1 MCKCNMVTEMDY
13 EKRILEYLKIS
24 NGIIT
29 ARYCREN
36 QIPTIYLTRLV
47 RNGLLKKVFPGIYL
61 TENGDY
67 DELYFFQ
74 CRYPKTI
81 YSYETAA
88 NLLGVSD
95 KIVHQIDVTVNWNYR
110 FNNLPSNV
118 KVHYVK
124 REWLNMGAFQSKTM
138 FGNPVNVYSYERILC
153 DLIKNR
159 EKTDSETYVKL
170 IRGYSSYEK
179 RDLENLYKIASIMGI
194 RQKISDILELAY
206 E

>member
-1 MCKCNMVTEMDY
+1 MDY
-13 EKRILEYLKIS
+13 EKKILDQLRIS

-47 RNGLLKKVFPGIYL
+47 RNGFLEKVFPGIYL
-61 TENGDY
+61 ADNGDF

-74 CRYPKTI
+74 YRYPRTV

-88 NLLGVSD
+88 ILLGVSD
-95 KIVHQIDVTVNWNYR
+95 KLSRQIDVTVSLNYR
-110 FNNLPSNV
+110 FNNPPSNL

-124 REWLNMGAFQSKTM
+124 REWLNIGVIERKTM

-153 DLIKNR
+153 DVIKNR

-170 IRGYSSYEK
+170 IRGYSTYEK
-179 RDLENLYKIASIMGI
+179 RDLERLYNISNMMGL
-194 RQKISDILELAY
+194 RQKISGILELTY